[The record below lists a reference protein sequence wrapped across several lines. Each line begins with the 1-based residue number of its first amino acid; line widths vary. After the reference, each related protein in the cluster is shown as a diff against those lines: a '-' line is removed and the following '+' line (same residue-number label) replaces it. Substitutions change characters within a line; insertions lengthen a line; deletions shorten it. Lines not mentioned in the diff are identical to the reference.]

1 MYQKLLLFKF
11 VLTVTILSVA
21 GCSNVAT
28 SIPSPAPDIEPTVMP
43 TPADIPAT
51 ETPVLVAFGSKGD
64 LLLWDSA
71 SKQSH
76 TVVKSGDVSSVW
88 ISDDG
93 LVIAFTRRSWVGDV
107 LDGYEQFSLWAIG
120 SDGSNPREIFPAQ
133 DLRQRLAP
141 DERESTNVFQLDW
154 IPQTHE
160 LIFTG
165 TKYIVQAE
173 GLSHA
178 IPQGAYVVN
187 TDTGS
192 ITVLAEPAENLRL
205 APSPN
210 GGQIALMSPSGLS
223 FINKDGSNRRQNV
236 LTYPAAGLVGPLFP
250 IGAWTQDSRAF
261 VLTASF
267 ERDPNM
273 DVNFSFWRVPV
284 DGSPAETLAA
294 VTKSHPESVTFSP
307 DGRYASFF
315 KATDSQPTE
324 IAGWFITP
332 FSVEVG
338 PLAIPYYGKE
348 AFFANLHWSPGG
360 EAFVIN
366 DHDLVRLCPD
376 ATLDSQVCGE
386 PIHLGIDSNI
396 ITSLQ
401 WVDAERFLVAGI
413 EPNTLFLGRLDG
425 TLTPIVTWADNE
437 VPSWSMST
445 APGR

>member
-1 MYQKLLLFKF
+1 MNGKVLLFKLALVAA
-11 VLTVTILSVA
+11 VLSATGCASVTPL
-21 GCSNVAT
+21 
-28 SIPSPAPDIEPTVMP
+28 SPAPTPDIAPTEMLIP
-43 TPADIPAT
+43 TTAPST
-51 ETPVLVAFGSKGD
+51 EAPLVVAFVKGGNIE
-64 LLLWDSA
+64 LWESA
-71 SKQSH
+71 TGQSR
-76 TVVKSGDVSSVW
+76 TFVNSGDIVSVW

-93 LVIAFTRRSWVGDV
+93 QVIAFTRREWVGDI
-107 LDGYEQFSLWAIG
+107 LDGFEQLSLWAINR
-120 SDGSNPREIFPAQ
+120 DGGNPRELVPAQ
-133 DLRQRLAP
+133 DLRQRLTP
-141 DERESTNVFQLDW
+141 DERESTNFFQLDW

-205 APSPN
+205 VPSSN
-210 GGQIALMSPSGLS
+210 GGQIALMSPGGLS

-236 LTYPAAGLVGPLFP
+236 LTYPAAGIIGPLFP
-250 IGAWTQDSRAF
+250 TGAWTRDSSAF
-261 VLTASF
+261 VVTASF

-273 DVNFSFWRVPV
+273 DVNFTFWRVPV

-294 VTKSHPESVTFSP
+294 VTKSHPDSVTFSP

-315 KATDSQPTE
+315 KATDSRPTE

-348 AFFANLHWSPGG
+348 AFYANLHWSPAG

-366 DHDLVRLCPD
+366 DHDLVQLCPD
-376 ATLDSQVCGE
+376 ATQDSQVCGG

-401 WVDAERFLVAGI
+401 WVDGERFLVAGI
-413 EPNTLFLGRLDG
+413 EPNTLSLGRLDG
-425 TLTPIVTWADNE
+425 TLTPIITWADNE
-437 VPSWSMST
+437 MPGWSMST